1 MHDTLL
7 SVSVSR
13 FSVPPDWPVR
23 PCHIKTLFL
32 HQCDLMR
39 VIFLCV
45 SQTTGCINY
54 MPLFVC
60 LNALCHL
67 MCVCVCVSAYTTMC
81 VYICVKKLP
90 LRHVCIHLCVK
101 KLPSRR
107 RVVHNGSYPLGVE

>member
-1 MHDTLL
+1 MHVTLL
-7 SVSVSR
+7 CVSVSR

-45 SQTTGCINY
+45 SQTTGCINH

-60 LNALCHL
+60 CMNALLSPYVLPTLQC
-67 MCVCVCVSAYTTMC
+67 MYTCVCKETA
-81 VYICVKKLP
+81 P
-90 LRHVCIHLCVK
+90 
-101 KLPSRR
+101 
-107 RVVHNGSYPLGVE
+107 